1 MRQSVRKMYRN
12 DNVSMKY
19 TYICKETGE
28 EREVSHGMDET
39 PEILT
44 KCGKV
49 MKRKIHAST
58 STWMDKLGRSKR

>member
-1 MRQSVRKMYRN
+1 
-12 DNVSMKY
+12 MKY
-19 TYICKETGE
+19 IYICKETGE
-28 EREVSHGMDET
+28 EREVTHGMDEN

-58 STWMDKLGRSKR
+58 ITGMDNLGRSKR